1 MIAKVRT
8 PAITI
13 LDCIWI
19 SQGELAGYP
28 AEDTTRLNRLLAS
41 IDPVALDYWAAIH
54 LLYPIDKNEEHNPD
68 KFAALRNNL
77 IQARDAINFAGGIN
91 GHMVTLE
98 ESGINVLSSSCGH
111 LR

>member
-1 MIAKVRT
+1 MGQHCSEMIAKVRT

-41 IDPVALDYWAAIH
+41 IDPVALDYWAAIQQ
-54 LLYPIDKNEEHNPD
+54 
-68 KFAALRNNL
+68 L
-77 IQARDAINFAGGIN
+77 ILVF
-91 GHMVTLE
+91 MYSL
-98 ESGINVLSSSCGH
+98 
-111 LR
+111 